1 MSESSASPR
10 SDARPLGDPTERSVA
25 QRYVSALQEAS
36 LALAHKTELTE
47 TVSVL
52 LTHTADALRLEHAF
66 LYLLDEDG
74 ATMQAVSTR
83 GLFDRIQGVRC
94 EPKMGMVGRIWASG
108 DPILVNDYEAWTGK
122 GIDIQAEGARSLL
135 VLPIKIR
142 ETVVGVVGFATS
154 DPERSLSGD
163 LLQWVSG
170 FVELFSIVL
179 LTARHQDAARVAS
192 EARARAEANR
202 RDDRR
207 DEQSVLDALPALVW
221 VKDRDNRILRVNRYA
236 ADFLGLPV
244 ESIENQYLWELDPE
258 RAGLDYRDDLEVL
271 DSGTSRRGQLS
282 PYEDVEG
289 RERWMRVDKMPYHGP
304 EGDLEGLVV
313 FGVDVTEQHLDH
325 ARTEASRVA
334 AEQANR
340 VKSKYLATMS
350 REVRAGMNDILA
362 ETSQLLDSQLDA
374 DQRRHTESIH
384 QDVDSLLGV
393 INDVM
398 DFTRIEAG
406 NLDVEVGDFDLRNLL
421 EDVLDVL
428 SQAAHRNGVELASYV
443 QPSVPQIVAGDSSRM
458 RQVMV
463 NLVATAIR
471 FAESGEVLASVRPVA
486 THDDGWELRFEVRS
500 AQADLSETDVHELF
514 DPYVVVD
521 EEDSGATRSG
531 LGLAISQRL
540 AELMGGKLGVELG
553 ADGGTF
559 WCTLPFA
566 RPLGTRSPN
575 DSEPLPT
582 PGARILVAE
591 PNPTLSQILRRQL
604 SEIGMQVDLAADAR
618 SAEDMVRRARRDDW
632 PYAVAFLSRDLPGD
646 SALSLSRKLKDTP
659 DLTNMLLLLLTPMG
673 QPLSPAVLDRA
684 GIDGVLTKP
693 LHHHRVR
700 EYLTAYLGSTSV
712 ESTRDEE
719 YFSQL
724 VEGAM
729 PEETGAKGR
738 VLLVDDNGTDQRVTR
753 LALQRLGY
761 GVDLASD
768 AEEALAR
775 LTESSYS
782 AVLMDCHMPDMDGF
796 EAAARIRR
804 AEGADGHTPIIA
816 MAVDGSA
823 RIWEECLAAGMDDCV
838 SKPVRP
844 RQLQEVLGNWAG
856 ATAQAG

>member
-1 MSESSASPR
+1 MSESSASPTPPAH
-10 SDARPLGDPTERSVA
+10 SAGDPSERSVA

-36 LALAHKTELTE
+36 LALAHKTELAE
-47 TVSVL
+47 TVSVI
-52 LTHTADALRLEHAF
+52 LTHAAEALRLEHAF
-66 LYLLDEDG
+66 LYILAEDG
-74 ATMQAVSTR
+74 ATMRAVATR

-94 EPKMGMVGRIWASG
+94 EPKMGLVGKIWSTG

-122 GIDIQAEGARSLL
+122 GIDIQAEGATSLL
-135 VLPIKIR
+135 ALPVKIR
-142 ETVVGVVGFATS
+142 ETTVAVVGFATS

-170 FVELFSIVL
+170 FVELLSVVL
-179 LTARHQDAARVAS
+179 LATRNQDAARVAS
-192 EARARAEANR
+192 EQRSRVEAER

-207 DEQSVLDALPALVW
+207 EEQAILDALPALIW
-221 VKDRDNRILRVNRYA
+221 VKDRDNRILRANQYA

-244 ESIENQYLWELDPE
+244 ESVENQYLWELDPE
-258 RAGLDYRDDLEVL
+258 RAGLDYRDDLDVL
-271 DSGTSRRGQLS
+271 DHGTIRRGQLS

-289 RERWMRVDKMPYHGP
+289 RARWMRVDKMPYHGP

-350 REVRAGMNDILA
+350 REVRAGMNDILT
-362 ETSQLLDSQLDA
+362 ETSQLLDSDLDSQ
-374 DQRRHTESIH
+374 QRRHAESIH
-384 QDVDSLLGV
+384 HDIDSLLGV

-406 NLDVEVGDFDLRNLL
+406 NLDVEVGDFDLRNLV

-428 SQAAHRNGVELASYV
+428 SQAAHRKGVELASYV
-443 QPSVPQIVAGDSSRM
+443 QPSVPQIVAGDPSRM

-471 FAESGEVLASVRPVA
+471 FAESGEILALVRPVA
-486 THDDGWELRFEVRS
+486 IGDEGWELRFEVRS
-500 AQADLSETDVHELF
+500 AEADLSETEVAELF
-514 DPYVVVD
+514 EPYVVVD
-521 EEDSGATRSG
+521 EGEDDATRSG

-540 AELMGGKLGVELG
+540 VELMGGKLGVELG
-553 ADGGTF
+553 ADGGTL
-559 WCTLPFA
+559 WCTLPFS
-566 RPLGTRSPN
+566 RPLGISGPHDTDAQPV
-575 DSEPLPT
+575 

-591 PNPTLSQILRRQL
+591 PSPTLRQILRRQL
-604 SEIGMQVDLAADAR
+604 TELGMHVDLASDAR
-618 SAEDMVRRARRDDW
+618 TAEEMVRGARRDGW
-632 PYAVAFLSRDLPGD
+632 HYAVAFLSRDLPGD
-646 SALSLSRKLKDTP
+646 SALSLSRKLKDTS
-659 DLTNMLLLLLTPMG
+659 DLANMLLLLLTPMG

-700 EYLTAYLGSTSV
+700 EYLSSYLGSTHV

-719 YFSQL
+719 YFNQL
-724 VEGAM
+724 LEGGAPEVEANH
-729 PEETGAKGR
+729 GR
-738 VLLVDDNGTDQRVTR
+738 VLLVDDNATDQRVTR
-753 LALQRLGY
+753 LALQRLGF

-768 AEEALAR
+768 AEEAMER
-775 LTESSYS
+775 LRESTYV
-782 AVLMDCHMPDMDGF
+782 AVLMDCNMPEMDGF
-796 EAAARIRR
+796 EAASEIRR
-804 AEGADGHTPIIA
+804 AEGADRHTPIIA

-823 RIWEECLAAGMDDCV
+823 RVWEECLAAGMDDCV

-844 RQLQEVLGNWAG
+844 RQLQEVLSQWTGAAAEAG
-856 ATAQAG
+856 